1 MSDLDNYLTGQDSDD
16 EPTEPKGTDLT
27 HFLATLGEGAMRS
40 GPAAIGMVGD
50 AARGAYEMAKGGMQ
64 GAAPANI
71 PVPGLGPVSQAV
83 NEHIDANE
91 PDEVKPRNDLERYVN
106 SIGMGLGGALL
117 GGPEAGIKAIAGGVT
132 GGISGQAA
140 YDATGSPEV
149 GLVAGLVG
157 GGAPFAIRGKSR
169 IARGSAHPDYDAL
182 ANRVIPALEG
192 GGTYENPLTNSH
204 SGAMGPMQ
212 VTPETARDPGYGIK
226 PWDGKSQEDLARVGR
241 EKVAAM
247 LHKYDGKI
255 DETLAAYN
263 WGEGN
268 VDKAIAKHG
277 DNWFYHAPAE
287 TQKYILDGKMRL
299 GMDSGSTGGP
309 VPPMHPD
316 DMAAAMGEE
325 PQRPAPPVDPQEG
338 QMINASDAFNDKTVD
353 NIHEGVSRIRDNVVD
368 NEQPQSPAHLEHLRS
383 QINDQLVNAE
393 PGSLAEQKLLE
404 IDNMLK
410 EAIANSGG
418 KPRLY
423 TPDAAEPHFQ
433 EPRSIDPANEN
444 QPRDLET
451 ENALNTPENLAGAKA
466 TWEAAHEEYMS
477 QFRQPD
483 DYNSAM
489 TRQKGGTGR
498 KFTMSEKDF
507 QAALD
512 HADEA
517 TRKYWQDKAD
527 EIVAQRGGKEPPKE
541 PPFGGGGHGGD
552 EPPKGPVPEG
562 DKYAGS
568 INLNRMAI
576 SNAAKES
583 IKTMA
588 APLNMDIEA
597 FHETRTKANQLIDDK
612 GVEGVLNQ
620 SEVKPEDLA
629 HYATAVRAIH
639 AAAQEHMLS
648 LNEQFLD
655 PARNGDVAHA
665 RWLHA
670 REVLATAFD
679 RNQNIAKG
687 LGRGLGSLRIEVG
700 GTEGNLGE
708 KIADAMKTR
717 QSDEEI
723 AKMIQEHPEEAGKIA
738 RDSQKPSASDYI
750 FTTWYAMLLSSLK
763 TLSKNVLSNGFH
775 GTWESGV
782 VYPIAAA
789 FGKLHG
795 GEKVTFTEVGARFAG
810 AMHGTLEGFKNA
822 PEAYRQGA
830 PSDFAERTQSYW
842 KPQNKGIGRVVS
854 APMRVLSAQDQVFL
868 DIGQNAEYFGLAH
881 RQAAKEGLTPGT
893 PEYAKQV
900 QNYLENPTKKMEKSA
915 VEYGKYIRFQDPM
928 EFKGLEYAT
937 RATKKDPA
945 MIKVMKGFLRML
957 VPFPRNADRMF
968 FAAIRNSPLGVMEPK
983 NMRDF
988 AAGGA
993 MRDVAAARVFAGTM
1007 LAGAVYT
1014 WAANGGITG
1023 ANPADPSKK
1032 FMMNFGPVHVSYQGL
1047 ADPFSTS
1054 IAAIATA
1061 VEDAKTGTEDLYNK
1075 IFKSSLDLTSVLVN
1089 STWSTGASQ
1098 FFAAADDN
1106 TGKTMQN
1113 WVGRMASSFT
1123 TPAIIREI
1131 NQDYLDPIV
1140 RNTKEHPI
1148 GDNVKAGL
1156 PFLSNTLPARHDA
1169 FGDTIKRENP
1179 AYLDAINPARIQIDK
1194 HPGMSKDLAG
1204 IESATPLLSKAPK
1217 SITVDGE
1224 KHTLSAKGQ
1233 EKYQKLSGKIF
1244 TELMEEN
1251 RGQLQALPNDEKVKL
1266 VRETLSEARKQARE
1280 ELWGS

>member
-299 GMDSGSTGGP
+299 SMDSGSTGGP

-325 PQRPAPPVDPQEG
+325 PMRPAPPVDDGKVIDIEPIRQAKDY
-338 QMINASDAFNDKTVD
+338 QDASNMIDDLYDRTHAVNQ
-353 NIHEGVSRIRDNVVD
+353 RVVD
-368 NEQPQSPAHLEHLRS
+368 EQRPLSLEQLNQAEDTRS
-383 QINDQLVNAE
+383 KLASELKNYE
-393 PGSLAEQKLLE
+393 PNTPEFNKLLE
-404 IDNMLK
+404 IDDMLK
-410 EAIANSGG
+410 ESIAHSGGKPRVYASDAADPHFQEPKPADPANSNTSADEMFRLQDEAGLVPMGRAEDMVFNDKTNQWEMPVNDNSGG
-418 KPRLY
+418 KP
-423 TPDAAEPHFQ
+423 
-433 EPRSIDPANEN
+433 
-444 QPRDLET
+444 
-451 ENALNTPENLAGAKA
+451 
-466 TWEAAHEEYMS
+466 
-477 QFRQPD
+477 
-483 DYNSAM
+483 
-489 TRQKGGTGR
+489 
-498 KFTMSEKDF
+498 
-507 QAALD
+507 
-512 HADEA
+512 
-517 TRKYWQDKAD
+517 
-527 EIVAQRGGKEPPKE
+527 PKK
-541 PPFGGGGHGGD
+541 PPFGGGGD
-552 EPPKGPVPEG
+552 EPPKGSEPEG

-568 INLNRMAI
+568 INLNRLAI
-576 SNAAKES
+576 SNAAKEN
-583 IKTMA
+583 IKSMA
-588 APLNMDIEA
+588 APMNMDIEA
-597 FHETRTKANQLIDDK
+597 FHETKAKAEQLINDK
-612 GVEGVLNQ
+612 GIEGLLNQ

-629 HYATAVRAIH
+629 HYATAVRAVH
-639 AAAQEHMLS
+639 AAAQEHMLT
-648 LNEQFLD
+648 LNEEFLD
-655 PARNGDVAHA
+655 PSRNGDVAHA

-679 RNQNIAKG
+679 RNQNISKG

-738 RDSQKPSASDYI
+738 RDSQKPGASDYI

-763 TLSKNVLSNGFH
+763 TLSKNVLSNGLH

-842 KPQNKGIGRVVS
+842 KPQNKGLGRVVS
-854 APMRVLSAQDQVFL
+854 APMRLLSAQDQVFL

-881 RQAAKEGLTPGT
+881 RQAAKEGLTAGT
-893 PEYAKQV
+893 PEYAERV
-900 QNYLENPTKKMEKSA
+900 GNYLENPTKKMEKSA

-1054 IAAIATA
+1054 IAAIVTA